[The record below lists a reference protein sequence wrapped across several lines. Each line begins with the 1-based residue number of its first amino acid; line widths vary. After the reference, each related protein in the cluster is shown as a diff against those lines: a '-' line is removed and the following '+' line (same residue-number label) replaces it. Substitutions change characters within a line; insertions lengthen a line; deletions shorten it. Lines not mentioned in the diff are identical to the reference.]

1 MDINTIKKEIN
12 SFWDSQI
19 VPTLIEYIKIPNK
32 SPSFDSEWKKRGHMD
47 KVFNLAT
54 TCTNKNLPLGSTLTV
69 K

>member
-32 SPSFDSEWKKRGHMD
+32 STFPLIQNGKKG
-47 KVFNLAT
+47 AT
-54 TCTNKNLPLGSTLTV
+54 WIRFWVWQRHGQKRTFRWEQS
-69 K
+69 